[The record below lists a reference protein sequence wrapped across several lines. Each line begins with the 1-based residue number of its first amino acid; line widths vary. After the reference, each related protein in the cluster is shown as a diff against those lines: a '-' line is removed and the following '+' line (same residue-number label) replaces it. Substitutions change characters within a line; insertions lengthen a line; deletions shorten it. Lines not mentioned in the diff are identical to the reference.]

1 MASVRHKRAKQQSFF
16 NDPNGAV
23 VYVRV
28 SSDRQVD
35 NTSLDSQE
43 RACRAYCQSQGW
55 KVVRL
60 FREEGASAKT
70 AERPRFQEML
80 RYCKE
85 ARPRP
90 SFLVVYAVDRFA
102 RDTYD
107 HHIVK
112 RHLASRRP
120 AP

>member
-1 MASVRHKRAKQQSFF
+1 VI
-16 NDPNGAV
+16 
-23 VYVRV
+23 YVRV
-28 SSDRQVD
+28 SSDRQID
-35 NTSLDSQE
+35 NTSLDHQE
-43 RACRAYCQSQGW
+43 RACRTYCEQQGW
-55 KVVRL
+55 KVSML

-85 ARPRP
+85 SSPRP
-90 SFLVVYAVDRFA
+90 SYLVVYAVDRFA
-102 RDTYD
+102 RDTYA

-112 RHLASRRP
+112 RPSQSRRP